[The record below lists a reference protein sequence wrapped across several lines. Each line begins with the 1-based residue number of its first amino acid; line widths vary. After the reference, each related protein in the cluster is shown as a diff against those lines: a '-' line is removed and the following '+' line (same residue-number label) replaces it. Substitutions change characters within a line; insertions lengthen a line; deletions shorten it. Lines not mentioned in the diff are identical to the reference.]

1 MPLLEGFTT
10 APITVGDVR
19 IHTARGG
26 GGPPVLLM
34 HGYPQTHVTWR
45 RVAPVLAR
53 RFTVVCPDLRG
64 YGDSDKPPGG
74 SDHAGYSKRRMAL
87 DQVEVMRTLGFERFA
102 VVGHDRGARVGV
114 RMALDH
120 PDAVERLAVLDIVP
134 TRTIYENLDRVRAT
148 TVWRYLFLVQPADL
162 PERLIGSDPG
172 FYLRWTFDEW
182 CGATGCIEAEAFA
195 EYERCFDA
203 ASIHATCEDYRAGA
217 GIDLVHDAADAD
229 TRLACPVLAL
239 WSRDGLGSQWD
250 VLGIWARRAAKV
262 RGRALDCGHFLPE
275 ERPDDVLEEL
285 VGFLAGGGA
294 APSP

>member
-1 MPLLEGFTT
+1 MLEGFTT
-10 APITVGDVR
+10 EPITVGEAR

-26 GGPPVLLM
+26 DGPPLLLM
-34 HGYPQTHVTWR
+34 HGYPQTHLTWR
-45 RVAPVLAR
+45 RVAPVLAD

-74 SDHAGYSKRRMAL
+74 SDHGGYSKRRMAL
-87 DQVEVMRTLGFERFA
+87 DQVEVMRTLGFERFT
-102 VVGHDRGARVGV
+102 VIGHDRGARVGL

-148 TVWRYLFLVQPADL
+148 TVWRYLFLVQPPDL

-172 FYLRWTFDEW
+172 FYLRWTFGEW
-182 CGATGCIEAEAFA
+182 FGTTGCIEDEAFA

-229 TRLACPVLAL
+229 TQLACPVLAL
-239 WSRDGLGSQWD
+239 WSRDGLGSRWD
-250 VLGIWARRAAKV
+250 VLGIWARRGPDV
-262 RGRALDCGHFLPE
+262 SGRALDCGHFLPE
-275 ERPDDVLEEL
+275 ERPDDVVEEL
-285 VGFLAGGGA
+285 DRFLGGG
-294 APSP
+294 